1 MLIINIQ
8 IKSYLCSLVIGIRMV
23 FLIHYGDQGILLKS
37 RESNIYVI
45 RNDVLVFSGTSN
57 HEISREVCQRLAL
70 PLGNAKISRFVDGE
84 CNIQIYE
91 SIRGKE
97 VYIIQSTCPPVNENI
112 VELLLLISTMKRT
125 SAKKIT
131 VIIPYYGYGR
141 AVIIK

>member
-1 MLIINIQ
+1 VE
-8 IKSYLCSLVIGIRMV
+8 IKEFCRNREKVIYI
-23 FLIHYGDQGILLKS
+23 K
-37 RESNIYVI
+37 I
-45 RNDVLVFSGTSN
+45 RNDVLVFSGGSN
-57 HEISREVCQRLAL
+57 QELSNEVCQRLGIN
-70 PLGNAKISRFVDGE
+70 LGKAKISRFVDGE

-131 VIIPYYGYGR
+131 AIIPYYGYGR